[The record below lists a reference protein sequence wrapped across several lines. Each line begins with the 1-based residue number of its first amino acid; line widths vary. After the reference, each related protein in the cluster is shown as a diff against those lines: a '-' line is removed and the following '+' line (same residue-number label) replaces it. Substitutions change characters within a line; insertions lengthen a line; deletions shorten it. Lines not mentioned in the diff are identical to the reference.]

1 MPAQHDQAICL
12 RQWEYSESSQT
23 VVLFGRSIGCFR
35 ALAKGARRERGSFS
49 GGIDLLTRGEAGVI
63 LKRDNDL
70 ATLTEWDVHET
81 FPRLRDD
88 LASNRAGWYACDALG
103 RMLPALDPH
112 PQLFDDTLQL
122 LRSLGSGSDA
132 DTAMLRF
139 QWSLLIETGWL
150 PDLSDP
156 DPQAATVAFDP
167 DEARLV
173 ADDGRETLW
182 RVRRGTLMALEAA
195 AQGLGARDIESVRRA
210 NKLLAAHTRNVLG
223 EEPSTMSWVF
233 GRLPVGGRRP
243 VARRAP
249 GLR

>member
-1 MPAQHDQAICL
+1 MPAQHDQAICI

-23 VVLFGRSIGCFR
+23 VVLFGRSLGCFR

-63 LKRDNDL
+63 LKRDSEL

-88 LASNRAGWYACDALG
+88 LTANRAGWYACDALG

-112 PQLFDDTLQL
+112 PQLFDDAMNL
-122 LRSLGSGSDA
+122 LRSLGSGQGIEM
-132 DTAMLRF
+132 AMLRF
-139 QWSLLIETGWL
+139 QWSLLVETGWL
-150 PDLSDP
+150 PDLSDI
-156 DPQAATVAFDP
+156 DGSAATVAFDP

-173 ADDGRETLW
+173 EDDGRDTLW
-182 RVRRGTLMALEAA
+182 RVRRGTLVALHAA
-195 AQGLGARDIESVRRA
+195 AEGQLTADIESVRRA

-223 EEPSTMSWVF
+223 EEPSTMTWVF

-243 VARRAP
+243 VTRRAS
-249 GLR
+249 GGR

>member
-1 MPAQHDQAICL
+1 MPAQHDQAICI

-23 VVLFGRSIGCFR
+23 VVLFGRSLGCFR

-63 LKRDNDL
+63 LKRDTEL
-70 ATLTEWDVHET
+70 ATLTEWDVQEI

-88 LASNRAGWYACDALG
+88 LAANRAGWYACDALG

-112 PQLFDDTLQL
+112 PQLFDDTMHL
-122 LRSLGSGSDA
+122 LRSLGSGTGTES
-132 DTAMLRF
+132 AMLRF

-156 DPQAATVAFDP
+156 DGSAATVAFDP

-173 ADDGRETLW
+173 EDDGRDTLW
-182 RVRRGTLMALEAA
+182 RVRRATLVALQAA
-195 AQGLGARDIESVRRA
+195 AQGSTTGDAESVRRA

-223 EEPSTMSWVF
+223 EEPSTMAWVF

-243 VARRAP
+243 VARRAT
-249 GLR
+249 GGR

>member
-1 MPAQHDQAICL
+1 VPAQHDQAICI

-23 VVLFGRSIGCFR
+23 VVLFGRSLGCFR

-63 LKRDNDL
+63 LKRDSEL

-88 LASNRAGWYACDALG
+88 LTANRAGWYACDALG

-112 PQLFDDTLQL
+112 PQLFDDAMNL
-122 LRSLGSGSDA
+122 LRSLGSGQGIEM
-132 DTAMLRF
+132 AMLRF
-139 QWSLLIETGWL
+139 QWSLLVETGWL
-150 PDLSDP
+150 PDLSDI
-156 DPQAATVAFDP
+156 DGSAATVAFDP

-173 ADDGRETLW
+173 EDDGRDTLW
-182 RVRRGTLMALEAA
+182 RVRRGTLVALHAA
-195 AQGLGARDIESVRRA
+195 AEGQLTADIESVRRA

-223 EEPSTMSWVF
+223 EEPSTMTWVF

-243 VARRAP
+243 VTRRAS
-249 GLR
+249 GGR

>member
-1 MPAQHDQAICL
+1 MPAQHDQAICI
-12 RQWEYSESSQT
+12 RQWDYSESSQT
-23 VVLFGRSIGCFR
+23 VVLFGRSLGCFR

-63 LKRDNDL
+63 LKRDSEL
-70 ATLTEWDVHET
+70 ATLTEWDAHET

-112 PQLFDDTLQL
+112 PQLFDDTLHL
-122 LRSLGSGSDA
+122 LRSFGSGDGVEQ
-132 DTAMLRF
+132 AMLRF

-156 DPQAATVAFDP
+156 DGTAATVAFDP

-173 ADDGRETLW
+173 EDDGREALW
-182 RVRRGTLMALEAA
+182 RVRRGTLHALQAA
-195 AQGLGARDIESVRRA
+195 AEGTAASDLESVRRA

-223 EEPSTMSWVF
+223 EEPSTMTWVF
-233 GRLPVGGRRP
+233 GRLPVGGRRSM
-243 VARRAP
+243 ARRTP
-249 GLR
+249 GGR

>member
-1 MPAQHDQAICL
+1 MPAQHDQAICI

-23 VVLFGRSIGCFR
+23 VVLFGRSLGCFR

-63 LKRDNDL
+63 LKRETEL

-88 LASNRAGWYACDALG
+88 LAANRAGWYACDSLG
-103 RMLPALDPH
+103 RMLPTLDPH
-112 PQLFDDTLQL
+112 PRLFDDTMQL
-122 LRSLGSGSDA
+122 LRTLGSGTGIES
-132 DTAMLRF
+132 AMLRF

-150 PDLSDP
+150 PDLADP
-156 DPQAATVAFDP
+156 GGAAATVAFDP

-173 ADDGRETLW
+173 EDDGRDTLW
-182 RVRRGTLMALEAA
+182 RVRRGTLLALQAA
-195 AQGLGARDIESVRRA
+195 AEGTSTDDLESVRRA

-223 EEPSTMSWVF
+223 EEPSTMTWVF

-243 VARRAP
+243 VARRATGP
-249 GLR
+249 R